1 MNTGR
6 SFCPCSNLVF
16 PAITDNDLKTAHL
29 SRAVSL
35 FSAFLGKAGD
45 ESSSE
50 EAQVSLGRVA
60 PPPRPS
66 RHRDSPRACPLLQLI
81 D

>member
-16 PAITDNDLKTAHL
+16 PAITDNNLKTAHL

-35 FSAFLGKAGD
+35 FSAFLRKAGD
-45 ESSSE
+45 DSSSE
-50 EAQVSLGRVA
+50 EAQAGLGRVA
-60 PPPRPS
+60 PPP
-66 RHRDSPRACPLLQLI
+66 
-81 D
+81 